1 MKNINFRNIIDDAL
15 FPLMRERCVMLN
27 LPYYPNPGDCMIWM
41 GMEQFMHRH
50 GIECIYRSSAE
61 TFLYRP
67 LTDDVVICFVGGGN
81 FGDVWNEEE
90 QLVCKVSQLYP
101 KNRIVVFPQSVHY
114 CDEKRLL
121 SESAIL
127 SLHSDLHICARDKA
141 SYKLLNLHFSQN
153 NILLVPDMALYLH
166 FSHVPSVNEKR
177 NLLFLKREDKEAV
190 DYNCWSIN
198 NADITDWP
206 MMDLTKINVQNNI
219 LSNRMRHWFLRHLGK
234 FINEKNVIFIYRLCS
249 IKFLKAIENKSC
261 PIDERWLNVLAELWY
276 IEYLAKTKTTN
287 FIMMLD
293 WFAYKFFMPIQVQY
307 AAQYINQYKR
317 VITTRLHGGI
327 LAFLLQKEVDFIDN
341 SYGKIS
347 AIVDLWL
354 SNFTNVR
361 MMRVN
366 S

>member
-1 MKNINFRNIIDDAL
+1 MKNLSFRNIIDDAL

-61 TFLYRP
+61 TFMYRP

-81 FGDVWNEEE
+81 FGDLWNKEE

-101 KNRIVVFPQSVHY
+101 KNRIVVFPQSVYY

-141 SYKLLNLHFSQN
+141 SFKLLNLHFSNN

-166 FSHVPSVNEKR
+166 FSHVPFVKEKR
-177 NLLFLKREDKEAV
+177 SLLFLKREDKEAI
-190 DYNCWSIN
+190 DYTHWIIN
-198 NADITDWP
+198 DADISDWP
-206 MMDLTKINVQNNI
+206 MMDLTKINAQNKN
-219 LSNRMRHWFLRHLGK
+219 LSSRIRHWLLRHMGK
-234 FINEKNVIFIYRLCS
+234 FIKEKNVILIYRLCS
-249 IKFLKAIENKSC
+249 IKFLKTIENRSC
-261 PIDERWLNVLAELWY
+261 PIDERWLDVLAELWY
-276 IEYLAKTKTTN
+276 IKYLTKNQTPT
-287 FIMMLD
+287 FMMLLD

-307 AAQYINQYKR
+307 AAQYINQYER

-327 LAFLLQKEVDFIDN
+327 LAFLLKKDVDFIDN